1 MNKKIKSV
9 LSLVLL
15 IASIFTFLVK
25 PVLAEEE
32 TPQLVATDSQEV
44 NIYMFRGDGCTYCAK
59 ALTWFEEIEAEEGKY
74 FNLITYEVWND
85 EENKA
90 LMDRVANYM
99 KDDVSGVPYII
110 VGKKTY
116 TGFDDSYKEGAPD
129 YAPID
134 NEEMRL
140 RATGEYITNASVFEE
155 SCNVFMPW
163 YRQVGMKY
171 AGVVSKKY
179 GTIEAGFDAEPYTD
193 IKAALDYYF
202 EKCNNGRPFIIAG
215 HSQGSAM
222 VKHVLKNQGTPRLLQ
237 AHGGRLRH
245 WLLHY

>member
-116 TGFDDSYKEGAPD
+116 TGFDDSYKEEILNYVHDEYTKNVDERFDVMKDINANKDKSGNDIATYIIIIVVVVLFGFVVIARNTAD
-129 YAPID
+129 
-134 NEEMRL
+134 EETAL
-140 RATGEYITNASVFEE
+140 NYEE
-155 SCNVFMPW
+155 IIEEEKKEENKKE
-163 YRQVGMKY
+163 QVKEKKTTSNKVKK
-171 AGVVSKKY
+171 AGSTKSTSASKK
-179 GTIEAGFDAEPYTD
+179 T
-193 IKAALDYYF
+193 K
-202 EKCNNGRPFIIAG
+202 K
-215 HSQGSAM
+215 
-222 VKHVLKNQGTPRLLQ
+222 
-237 AHGGRLRH
+237 
-245 WLLHY
+245 